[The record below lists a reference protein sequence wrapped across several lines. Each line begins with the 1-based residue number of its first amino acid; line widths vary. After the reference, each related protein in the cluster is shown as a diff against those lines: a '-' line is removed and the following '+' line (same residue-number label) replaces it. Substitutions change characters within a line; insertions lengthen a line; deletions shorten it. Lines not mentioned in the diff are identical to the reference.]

1 MLSPVCGFLACNVYV
16 VNLMGAN
23 DVKAK
28 HLEGDQERRRRG
40 GEEGRGDRDKM
51 TVGHE
56 RGYSDLGG
64 GSYREGDTAGIQGE
78 LY

>member
-16 VNLMGAN
+16 VNPMGAN
-23 DVKAK
+23 EVKTK

-51 TVGHE
+51 TVGH
-56 RGYSDLGG
+56 
-64 GSYREGDTAGIQGE
+64 
-78 LY
+78 